1 MPRFFVL
8 RRIRRQ
14 RFTLAYFFHLRQR
27 GNGLYKS
34 LLVVMPV
41 LPMGAMVAVA
51 RVSAAFGLERDLHP
65 CKIRSEAK
73 EHILDHVIRPN
84 AKNLVSN
91 FSRQMPISQ
100 MPRQARQLVGI
111 FMSDF
116 DNELRR
122 GLNLEPSTIF
132 ELQAIS
138 ISHGNRLGKVE
149 QDIFALIPSQTN
161 AASMP
166 RIEIESERAGRF
178 FRRPIP
184 GESMNGCA
192 MSGIATNGGVM
203 RS

>member
-1 MPRFFVL
+1 MMMP
-8 RRIRRQ
+8 I
-14 RFTLAYFFHLRQR
+14 
-27 GNGLYKS
+27 
-34 LLVVMPV
+34 

-51 RVSAAFGLERDLHP
+51 RVSAAFRLERGLHLY
-65 CKIRSEAK
+65 KICSEAK
-73 EHILDHVIRPN
+73 EHILDHVVRPN

-100 MPRQARQLVGI
+100 MPREASKLVGM

-122 GLNLEPSTIF
+122 GLNLEPPTIF

-138 ISHGNRLGKVE
+138 VGHSNRLGKVE
-149 QDIFALIPSQTN
+149 QDIFASIPNQTD

-166 RIEIESERAGRF
+166 RVEIKSKGACRF

-184 GESMNGCA
+184 GESMNGSA
-192 MSGIATNGGVM
+192 MSGITMNGSVM
-203 RS
+203 RSHSHTQYMK